1 MTATW
6 AVCYESRDRRGPQ
19 QGHVTKAC
27 VRACDNKGVP
37 MKFKGLLLASAV
49 ALALPGVAAAEAPHG
64 WYVDGGVGAV
74 FVDNNDE
81 MTGVF
86 GVDIPV
92 DYDVGVAVTGSL
104 GYKWMG
110 GFRLEGELGYRASDV
125 TEETMFFGTVNGDVT
140 AFSGMLNLLYDWQL
154 NDNWQ
159 LSLGGGIGYA
169 TVDHEYK
176 INTAGTIID
185 DDASGMA
192 WQGIAELH
200 YQWTSMTDVYVGY
213 NYFSTQ
219 DDNFTNVFIFPNPIE
234 NLDYD
239 AHAIMLGVR
248 MFFGAAPEAVVEEP
262 PMTCEQRGDC
272 PAPIVDTYIV
282 FFDFNKSNL
291 SAEAQAVVAEAA
303 ATYQS
308 TGKVNIDVV
317 GHTDTVGSASYNQSL
332 SERRAGA
339 VASELV
345 SLGVPADKIMTS
357 GRGFADPLVPTGPG
371 VREPQNR
378 RAVINLQ

>member
-1 MTATW
+1 MTRPLGS
-6 AVCYESRDRRGPQ
+6 CYESLRL
-19 QGHVTKAC
+19 
-27 VRACDNKGVP
+27 VRPENRLRHIGLREFRDNKGVS
-37 MKFKGLLLASAV
+37 MKLKGLLLSSAFV
-49 ALALPGVAAAEAPHG
+49 LALPGVAAAEAPHG

-74 FVDNNDE
+74 FVQDNDDL
-81 MTGVF
+81 TGVF
-86 GVDIPV
+86 GVDIPAE
-92 DYDVGVAVTGSL
+92 YDTGIAILGSV

-110 GFRLEGELGYRASDV
+110 GFRLEGELGYRASDL
-125 TEETMFFGTVNGDVT
+125 TENTMFFGDSNGDVT

-169 TVDHEYK
+169 NVDHEYK
-176 INTAGTIID
+176 INAAGTVID
-185 DDASGMA
+185 DDTSGMA

-200 YQWTSMTDVYVGY
+200 YQWTSMTDVYLGY
-213 NYFSTQ
+213 NYFTVE

-234 NLDYD
+234 NLEYD
-239 AHAIMLGVR
+239 AHAVMLGVR
-248 MFFGAAPEAVVEEP
+248 MFFGAAPAAVVIDDTP
-262 PMTCEQRGDC
+262 PPPPD
-272 PAPIVDTYIV
+272 APIVENYIV

-303 ATYQS
+303 ATYQAQGYVS
-308 TGKVNIDVV
+308 IDVV
-317 GHTDTVGSASYNQSL
+317 GHTDTVGSASYNQGL
-332 SERRAGA
+332 SERRAAA

-357 GRGFADPLVPTGPG
+357 GRGFSDPLVPTGPG

-378 RAVINLQ
+378 RAVINLAK